1 MKKPIYFILAV
12 FVIICYNSTASF
24 AVMDESVLSEDI
36 IDSIEYE
43 REKAKQ
49 EYQIYKLEKES
60 QKKTPVR
67 VEAPTVSEKDIVS
80 TGRKKDVIIGIVSI
94 IVAIILSLSLYQ
106 LSKKKKTLRAKTH
119 KKEV

>member
-1 MKKPIYFILAV
+1 MKKPIYLILAV
-12 FVIICYNSTASF
+12 FIIICNSTPSF

-36 IDSIEYE
+36 IDSVEYE

-67 VEAPTVSEKDIVS
+67 VKAPIVSEKDTVS
-80 TGRKKDVIIGIVSI
+80 TSCKKGIIIGIGLV
-94 IVAIILSLSLYQ
+94 IVAIILSLRIYQ
-106 LSKKKKTLRAKTH
+106 LSKKKKST
-119 KKEV
+119 